1 MVAFCIN
8 IIKIKL
14 TIIRLEAF
22 MANRIDG
29 TSLFTSMNSG
39 LNNTFSVLS
48 TTFSDGVTLKNLAT
62 NDAANALTSNGLNQ
76 NFKSYLQTNFNSVD
90 KNKDGKISADEIN
103 NYVTNLTRQGM
114 TMEQL
119 IQLGTSSGMSSSL
132 LDTVMSHFNEID
144 TNKDGK
150 VTNAEIQAYGVNS
163 SVEKQ
168 RKEDR
173 TAMLKQMSTFYET
186 SASKNDSSLLDY
198 RYLDEDSEEA

>member
-1 MVAFCIN
+1 MVDFRKN

-14 TIIRLEAF
+14 TNTIGGL

-39 LNNTFSVLS
+39 LTNTFSILS
-48 TTFSDGVTLKNLAT
+48 TTFSDGVTLKNLA
-62 NDAANALTSNGLNQ
+62 DKEAASALNSNGINQ
-76 NFKSYLQTNFNSVD
+76 NFKSYIQTNFASFD
-90 KNKDGKISADEIN
+90 KNHDGKLTADEIN
-103 NYVTNLTRQGM
+103 AYATNLARQGM

-119 IQLGTSSGMSSSL
+119 AQLGTSTGMSSSL

-144 TNKDGK
+144 ANKDGK

-168 RKEDR
+168 RKADR
-173 TAMLKQMSTFYET
+173 TQMLKQMSTFYDT
-186 SASKNDSSLLDY
+186 STTSDASLLDY
-198 RYLDEDSEEA
+198 RYLEDDEKA